1 MNKSKIK
8 EKAGIWTALAVIILS
23 VSFVYLVPRAKYKGA
38 PVTSGVLNAVPENV
52 KSWQGTDIS
61 GMNNQEKGH
70 VYNFISRIV
79 AYQYENKKVSEY
91 GISFIILDAGNF
103 HYPKVCF
110 KGSGFVSEELPEQTL
125 RIGKKRLK
133 VRLLL
138 NKKKNGSL
146 LTVYWICIDKHIV
159 RTWTEQKI
167 KQLYYSLFNKDRVG
181 LMIRVDVPLTKNIKE
196 SFDIAEEFLNDLY
209 DVFPLDYRDYIFS
222 SLE

>member
-8 EKAGIWTALAVIILS
+8 EKAGGWAALAVIIFSL
-23 VSFVYLVPRAKYKGA
+23 SFVYLVPRAKYKGES
-38 PVTSGVLNAVPENV
+38 VTSGILNAVPENI
-52 KSWQGTDIS
+52 KSWRGDDIS
-61 GMNNQEKGH
+61 VMNNQGKGH
-70 VYNFISRIV
+70 VYNFISRVV
-79 AYQYENKKVSEY
+79 ARQYENKKVSEY
-91 GISFIILDAGNF
+91 GVSFILLDAGNF

-110 KGSGFVSEELPEQTL
+110 EGGGFTSEELPEQTL
-125 RIGKKRLK
+125 IVGGKKLK

-138 NKKKNGSL
+138 SKKKSGAL
-146 LTVYWICIDKHIV
+146 LTVYWICIDKQIV

-181 LMIRVDVPLTKNIKE
+181 LMIRVDVPLTKNLKE

-209 DVFPLDYRDYIFS
+209 DVVSLKYRDYIFS